1 MKFNIIHRL
10 PGRTRVRLDMAPI
23 AKRLTCEEADAIQYH
38 FENLE
43 GVSQVKVYHRT
54 CDVVVSYN
62 HEIISEKKL
71 LGYIRNYCIDIEA
84 VPEDYFV
91 TSSRK
96 LENECRERL
105 INAVLI
111 RTVMKYFAPPPIG
124 VAVITIRGLRHVWH
138 GIRELR
144 QRKIGVEVLDGA
156 AIGASLLRRDFG
168 TAGSIMFLLG
178 IGEILEEWTEK
189 KSTMDLAKSMA
200 LKVDKVWLVAK
211 NSEESDILV
220 PADQVKVGDYVRVG
234 QSGIIPF
241 DGTVVYGD
249 ALVSEAAITGE
260 PGGIHKDAD
269 KKVYAGTVVDE
280 GELVLKVTENTGG
293 SKYDKIVKMIEESE
307 SMKSTSENKAML
319 WADKLVPYTFLGAI
333 GVWLFTRNITKT
345 MAVLLVDYSCAL
357 KLSMPVTM
365 LSAIGEA
372 GKMDM
377 TVKGGR
383 YFEELAQADTVVF
396 DKTGTLTEANP
407 VVREVVTLGG
417 NTSSDELLR
426 IAACLEEHF
435 PHSVARAVVK
445 AAEEKHLKH
454 EELHSQVEYVIAH
467 GIKSTL
473 NGKPVIVGSHH
484 FVFEDER
491 TLFHK
496 GAEEIYNQI
505 PAHYSQLIL
514 AIDGVAEAVICVED
528 RLRNNA
534 PDVINGLKA
543 RGIKHIVMLTG
554 DNVKTAEAIAS
565 RLGIDEFVGEVLPEF
580 KAEYVRKARKSGR
593 KVIMVGDGIN
603 DAPALSEANVGIA
616 VSKGAAIAREIA
628 DVIIG
633 KDDIGQLP
641 ELIDLS
647 RALMK
652 RVRWNYRIIIG
663 INSALIVGGVAG
675 VISPTTSALIHNGST
690 LAIGLHSTT
699 ANL

>member
-1 MKFNIIHRL
+1 M
-10 PGRTRVRLDMAPI
+10 
-23 AKRLTCEEADAIQYH
+23 
-38 FENLE
+38 
-43 GVSQVKVYHRT
+43 
-54 CDVVVSYN
+54 
-62 HEIISEKKL
+62 
-71 LGYIRNYCIDIEA
+71 
-84 VPEDYFV
+84 
-91 TSSRK
+91 
-96 LENECRERL
+96 
-105 INAVLI
+105 
-111 RTVMKYFAPPPIG
+111 
-124 VAVITIRGLRHVWH
+124 
-138 GIRELR
+138 
-144 QRKIGVEVLDGA
+144 
-156 AIGASLLRRDFG
+156 
-168 TAGSIMFLLG
+168 
-178 IGEILEEWTEK
+178 
-189 KSTMDLAKSMA
+189 
-200 LKVDKVWLVAK
+200 
-211 NSEESDILV
+211 
-220 PADQVKVGDYVRVG
+220 
-234 QSGIIPF
+234 
-241 DGTVVYGD
+241 
-249 ALVSEAAITGE
+249 
-260 PGGIHKDAD
+260 
-269 KKVYAGTVVDE
+269 
-280 GELVLKVTENTGG
+280 
-293 SKYDKIVKMIEESE
+293 
-307 SMKSTSENKAML
+307 
-319 WADKLVPYTFLGAI
+319 PYTFLGAI

>member
-496 GAEEIYNQI
+496 GAEEVYNQI